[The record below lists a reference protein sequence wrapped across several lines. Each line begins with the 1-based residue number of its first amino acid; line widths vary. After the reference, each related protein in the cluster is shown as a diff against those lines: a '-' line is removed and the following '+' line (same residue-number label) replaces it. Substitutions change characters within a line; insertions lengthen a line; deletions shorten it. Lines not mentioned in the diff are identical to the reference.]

1 MGAGASLRADVQGAL
16 KAAYVDPIIEIARMT
31 ARAPIVNLNH
41 DLRFVAAG
49 GRRLQKRAEK
59 FHGFQAMGTYI
70 ALELGA
76 RMRGGTRLFVLVENG
91 LPVETVNHWNPYAI
105 SGRTR
110 RWGFAVEALESI
122 RRLREAAVQREDGDS
137 MLHGPQQDQGM
148 G

>member
-1 MGAGASLRADVQGAL
+1 MGTGASLRADVQGAL

-76 RMRGGTRLFVLVENG
+76 RMRGGTRLFVLIENG

-122 RRLREAAVQREDGDS
+122 AVYEKQLFSERMATACCMDRNK
-137 MLHGPQQDQGM
+137 DQGM